1 MLSLVD
7 LGGSERVSKS
17 KAHEGIKAAG
27 GVDAGDGEASKV
39 SWREYYHSRE
49 RLTETNNINQGLLA
63 LKRCVQALNKRQRY
77 AKEGKPLPRV
87 PFSDS
92 KLTMLLEPALGGEA
106 CTSIVVCCSPED
118 RHAEE
123 TVQSLRF
130 GELCQSVRHTKEG
143 KEHEQASEAVRE
155 AVKQIDTELREVEAQ
170 IRSKE
175 KWEWRRTVRED
186 VIDEKDTG
194 GTVCNSHE
202 VMELGGVGAVEI
214 HADDGSSK
222 KQNVQHEVWSQVL
235 VGAEAENAKRDALLK
250 KREQLMG
257 GQECKELD

>member
-27 GVDAGDGEASKV
+27 GVDAGDGEANKV
-39 SWREYYHSRE
+39 SWQEYYHSRE

-63 LKRCVQALNKRQRY
+63 LKRCVQALNKRQRC
-77 AKEGKPLPRV
+77 ARDGKPLPRV

-92 KLTMLLEPALGGEA
+92 KLTLLLEPALNGEA

-130 GELCQSVRHTKEG
+130 GELCRSVRHSKESNEYD
-143 KEHEQASEAVRE
+143 KANEAVRE

-175 KWEWRRTVRED
+175 RWEWVRTIRED

-194 GTVCNSHE
+194 GTVCRSEE

-214 HADDGSSK
+214 QADDGTSMK
-222 KQNVQHEVWSQVL
+222 RTVQHEVWSQVL
-235 VGAEAENAKRDALLK
+235 AGAEAENIRRDTLLR

-257 GQECKELD
+257 GQELD